1 MDIDSLELKGKASCF
16 PNWHETQ
23 SKFSVDTEPNKSL
36 EANCCSFWKMHD
48 QDEHAKVQGKE
59 LKKLQQL
66 QQQKQEQ
73 QVEDEGCPRETYAQL

>member
-1 MDIDSLELKGKASCF
+1 
-16 PNWHETQ
+16 
-23 SKFSVDTEPNKSL
+23 
-36 EANCCSFWKMHD
+36 MHD

-73 QVEDEGCPRETYAQL
+73 QMEDEGCPRETYAQLWDRS